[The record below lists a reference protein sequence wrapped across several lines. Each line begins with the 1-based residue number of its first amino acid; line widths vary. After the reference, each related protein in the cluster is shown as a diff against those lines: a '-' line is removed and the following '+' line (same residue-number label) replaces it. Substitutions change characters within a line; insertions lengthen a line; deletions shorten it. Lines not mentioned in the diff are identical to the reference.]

1 MGISQLRSDVQND
14 ASQKESKA
22 NTPTFAQEASLSCD
36 YETKPLL
43 FTKEV
48 GVRYDDTHTAL
59 SGVNLSFEAGQVT
72 SLIGPSGCGKSTFL
86 RCLNLMN
93 REIPRCHIDGE
104 IWYDGRN
111 INTKEENIYSLR
123 QEIGMVFQIPNPFR
137 KSIYDNITFSLRQHG
152 LKDKDKLNEIVETS
166 LRKAA
171 LWDEVKDKL
180 NKSAYALSGGQQQ
193 RLCIAR
199 TLAMNPRIVLMDEP
213 CSALDPIATFAIEET
228 IGQIAQQGIA
238 VIIVTHNI
246 EQAARVSN
254 RTAYFLL
261 GEVIEWGETDQIFS
275 QPKDKRTE
283 DYLTGRFG

>member
-1 MGISQLRSDVQND
+1 
-14 ASQKESKA
+14 
-22 NTPTFAQEASLSCD
+22 
-36 YETKPLL
+36 
-43 FTKEV
+43 
-48 GVRYDDTHTAL
+48 
-59 SGVNLSFEAGQVT
+59 
-72 SLIGPSGCGKSTFL
+72 
-86 RCLNLMN
+86 MN

-180 NKSAYALSGGQQQ
+180 DKSAYALSGGQQQ

-261 GEVIEWGETDQIFS
+261 GKVIEWGETDQIFS

-283 DYLTGRFG
+283 DYLMGRFG

>member
-1 MGISQLRSDVQND
+1 MGISQLRNDVQND
-14 ASQKESKA
+14 ASQKAGKA
-22 NTPTFAQEASLSCD
+22 NKSTFAQEASLSYD
-36 YETKPLL
+36 NETNPLL

-59 SGVNLSFEAGQVT
+59 SGVNLTFEAGQVT

-261 GEVIEWGETDQIFS
+261 GKVIEWGETDQIFS

-283 DYLTGRFG
+283 DYLMGRFG